1 MYELNG
7 IRMVRNDRTILSI
20 DHLEIPTHELTLIL
34 GHNGSGKSTLA
45 SIISGLVKPDAG
57 TTKLEGCD
65 LFTLSERERA
75 QRAAFLPQKLPASEG
90 LTCRELVRLG
100 RFPWRGLFGRW
111 RAEDEAA
118 VDEALAAT
126 GTAQYAQSYV
136 DDLSGGERQRVWIS
150 MLLAQASPVMIL
162 DEPTSALDVRHQY
175 GTLALLERLNRETGR
190 GVIAIIHDINLALRF
205 ATHIVALKEGRVLFS
220 GGAELLHSEENLR
233 TLLRRRSNSCCI
245 RIRRQPIPAA
255 RSSSRLMLP
264 WCANEPSSSIL
275 HTLKPP
281 RGAEA
286 LRGRFARHCVAA
298 ELCFE

>member
-1 MYELNG
+1 MRHRTVERIHKHHFSNVLAMYELNG

-118 VDEALAAT
+118 VTRHSRLP
-126 GTAQYAQSYV
+126 AQ
-136 DDLSGGERQRVWIS
+136 RS
-150 MLLAQASPVMIL
+150 MLKATSMIF
-162 DEPTSALDVRHQY
+162 PGANGSAFGYRC
-175 GTLALLERLNRETGR
+175 
-190 GVIAIIHDINLALRF
+190 
-205 ATHIVALKEGRVLFS
+205 FS
-220 GGAELLHSEENLR
+220 RKLH
-233 TLLRRRSNSCCI
+233 
-245 RIRRQPIPAA
+245 P
-255 RSSSRLMLP
+255 
-264 WCANEPSSSIL
+264 
-275 HTLKPP
+275 
-281 RGAEA
+281 
-286 LRGRFARHCVAA
+286 
-298 ELCFE
+298 

>member
-1 MYELNG
+1 MNALRELRDAADGSEDSDEDDQDADNRTPRNG
-7 IRMVRNDRTILSI
+7 Y
-20 DHLEIPTHELTLIL
+20 
-34 GHNGSGKSTLA
+34 G
-45 SIISGLVKPDAG
+45 
-57 TTKLEGCD
+57 
-65 LFTLSERERA
+65 
-75 QRAAFLPQKLPASEG
+75 
-90 LTCRELVRLG
+90 ELVRLG

-126 GTAQYAQSYV
+126 GSAQYAQSYV

-205 ATHIVALKEGRVLFS
+205 ATHIVALKDGKVLFS

-233 TLLRRRSNSCCI
+233 TLFEA
-245 RIRRQPIPAA
+245 PVK
-255 RSSSRLMLP
+255 LMLHP
-264 WCANEPSSSIL
+264 D
-275 HTLKPP
+275 PP
-281 RGAEA
+281 
-286 LRGRFARHCVAA
+286 VAYTGGKKQLPLDVA
-298 ELCFE
+298 VGCE

>member
-126 GTAQYAQSYV
+126 GTAHYAQS
-136 DDLSGGERQRVWIS
+136 
-150 MLLAQASPVMIL
+150 
-162 DEPTSALDVRHQY
+162 
-175 GTLALLERLNRETGR
+175 
-190 GVIAIIHDINLALRF
+190 
-205 ATHIVALKEGRVLFS
+205 
-220 GGAELLHSEENLR
+220 
-233 TLLRRRSNSCCI
+233 
-245 RIRRQPIPAA
+245 
-255 RSSSRLMLP
+255 
-264 WCANEPSSSIL
+264 
-275 HTLKPP
+275 
-281 RGAEA
+281 
-286 LRGRFARHCVAA
+286 
-298 ELCFE
+298 

>member
-126 GTAQYAQSYV
+126 GSAQYAQSYV

-162 DEPTSALDVRHQY
+162 DEPTSGVDPLTRREFWLHINSMVEKGVTVMVTTHFMDEAEYCDRIGLVYRGKLIAS
-175 GTLALLERLNRETGR
+175 GTPDGLKAQSANDEQPDPTMEQAFIQL
-190 GVIAIIHDINLALRF
+190 IHDWD
-205 ATHIVALKEGRVLFS
+205 KE
-220 GGAELLHSEENLR
+220 HS
-233 TLLRRRSNSCCI
+233 
-245 RIRRQPIPAA
+245 
-255 RSSSRLMLP
+255 
-264 WCANEPSSSIL
+264 NE
-275 HTLKPP
+275 
-281 RGAEA
+281 
-286 LRGRFARHCVAA
+286 
-298 ELCFE
+298 

>member
-7 IRMVRNDRTILSI
+7 IRMVRNDRAILSI
-20 DHLEIPTHELTLIL
+20 DHLEIPTHKLTLIL

-162 DEPTSALDVRHQY
+162 DEPTSALDPELTGEVLKVIRA
-175 GTLALLERLNRETGR
+175 LAEEHMTMVIVTHEMAFARAVADKVIFMDG
-190 GVIAIIHDINLALRF
+190 GVIVEQGAPEAVFGDTQQERTKQFLARY
-205 ATHIVALKEGRVLFS
+205 
-220 GGAELLHSEENLR
+220 
-233 TLLRRRSNSCCI
+233 
-245 RIRRQPIPAA
+245 
-255 RSSSRLMLP
+255 
-264 WCANEPSSSIL
+264 NERP
-275 HTLKPP
+275 
-281 RGAEA
+281 
-286 LRGRFARHCVAA
+286 
-298 ELCFE
+298 

>member
-100 RFPWRGLFGRW
+100 PSLGAGF
-111 RAEDEAA
+111 
-118 VDEALAAT
+118 LAD
-126 GTAQYAQSYV
+126 G
-136 DDLSGGERQRVWIS
+136 
-150 MLLAQASPVMIL
+150 
-162 DEPTSALDVRHQY
+162 
-175 GTLALLERLNRETGR
+175 
-190 GVIAIIHDINLALRF
+190 
-205 ATHIVALKEGRVLFS
+205 ALKMRQ
-220 GGAELLHSEENLR
+220 LLTKHSRLPA
-233 TLLRRRSNSCCI
+233 RRSM
-245 RIRRQPIPAA
+245 PKA
-255 RSSSRLMLP
+255 
-264 WCANEPSSSIL
+264 
-275 HTLKPP
+275 TLTIFP
-281 RGAEA
+281 GASGSA
-286 LRGRFARHCVAA
+286 CGYRCFSYKLRP
-298 ELCFE
+298 

>member
-1 MYELNG
+1 MRHRTVERIHKHHFSNVLAMYELNG
-7 IRMVRNDRTILSI
+7 IRMVRNERTILSI

-126 GTAQYAQSYV
+126 GSAQYAQSYV

-205 ATHIVALKEGRVLFS
+205 ATHIVALKDGKVLFS
-220 GGAELLHSEENLR
+220 GGAELLQL
-233 TLLRRRSNSCCI
+233 
-245 RIRRQPIPAA
+245 
-255 RSSSRLMLP
+255 
-264 WCANEPSSSIL
+264 
-275 HTLKPP
+275 
-281 RGAEA
+281 GA
-286 LRGRFARHCVAA
+286 
-298 ELCFE
+298 

>member
-136 DDLSGGERQRVWIS
+136 DDLSGGERQRVPRWTF
-150 MLLAQASPVMIL
+150 V
-162 DEPTSALDVRHQY
+162 TNTGHWRFWSALIVKR
-175 GTLALLERLNRETGR
+175 GAALLRSFTTSIWHCG
-190 GVIAIIHDINLALRF
+190 
-205 ATHIVALKEGRVLFS
+205 
-220 GGAELLHSEENLR
+220 LLHISWL
-233 TLLRRRSNSCCI
+233 
-245 RIRRQPIPAA
+245 
-255 RSSSRLMLP
+255 
-264 WCANEPSSSIL
+264 
-275 HTLKPP
+275 
-281 RGAEA
+281 
-286 LRGRFARHCVAA
+286 
-298 ELCFE
+298 

>member
-7 IRMVRNDRTILSI
+7 IRMVRNDRAILSI

-111 RAEDEAA
+111 CAEDEAA

-150 MLLAQASPVMIL
+150 MLLA
-162 DEPTSALDVRHQY
+162 
-175 GTLALLERLNRETGR
+175 
-190 GVIAIIHDINLALRF
+190 
-205 ATHIVALKEGRVLFS
+205 K
-220 GGAELLHSEENLR
+220 LH
-233 TLLRRRSNSCCI
+233 
-245 RIRRQPIPAA
+245 P
-255 RSSSRLMLP
+255 
-264 WCANEPSSSIL
+264 
-275 HTLKPP
+275 
-281 RGAEA
+281 
-286 LRGRFARHCVAA
+286 
-298 ELCFE
+298 